1 MIIYNV
7 TINIEDSVH
16 DEWLQ
21 WQREVHIPDVL
32 RSGLFLES
40 RMSKVLADEGTDGHT
55 YSIQYLCRSM
65 DDFHKYEELFAPR
78 LRQEANERYIGKM
91 VAFRTLLEVVED
103 FSL

>member
-16 DEWLQ
+16 DEWLR
-21 WQREVHIPDVL
+21 WHREVHIPDVL
-32 RSGLFLES
+32 RTGLFLES
-40 RMSKVLADEGTDGHT
+40 RMAKMLADEGTGGHT

-65 DDFHKYEELFAPR
+65 EDFRKYEELFAPR
-78 LRQEANERYIGKM
+78 LRHEANERYKGKAI
-91 VAFRTLLEVVED
+91 AFRTLLEVVED